1 MNDTSLQ
8 GLLERAA
15 TGHEPPVA
23 AIVSNALLAGRRL
36 QRRRRIRG
44 AACGLAAAGAIAAGV
59 PALAGSL
66 GGPPGRAAPSPAQAG
81 ASSPAASPP
90 AHSAPV
96 PGWFAFATPAA
107 VPAQHPSG
115 DLLPVTAK
123 SAELLLLD
131 LLPASTTHAVSSQ
144 AANAHDGTEVT
155 AQVDARSAAGTGT
168 AIVSMSRTRVSH
180 LQSCAAQGTGP
191 DGDLACRTYHLPGG
205 VSVQE
210 ALLGDGPSPKG
221 GADRYVVAV
230 TVLRADGFA
239 VSFQASSYRFDT
251 LHEKGLTTRPPM
263 TVSQLVKAAADP
275 RWSLRMP
282 RAFVAR
288 AATVRL
294 SGPTPKG

>member
-15 TGHEPPVA
+15 TEQEPPVA

-44 AACGLAAAGAIAAGV
+44 AACGLAAAAAVAAGV

-66 GGPPGRAAPSPAQAG
+66 GGPAGQAPSPAQAG
-81 ASSPAASPP
+81 ASSPPASRP
-90 AHSAPV
+90 AHPVPV
-96 PGWFAFATPAA
+96 PGWFAFVNPAA

-115 DLLPVTAK
+115 DLVPVTAK

-131 LLPASTTHAVSSQ
+131 LLPASTTHLVSSQ

-155 AQVDARSAAGTGT
+155 AQVDPRSTAGTGT
-168 AIVSMSRTRVSH
+168 AIAAMSRTRVSH
-180 LQSCAAQGTGP
+180 LPSCASQITGQY
-191 DGDLACRTYHLPGG
+191 GDLACRTYHLPGG

-210 ALLGDGPSPKG
+210 TLLGSTPSPKG
-221 GADRYVVAV
+221 GADRYIAAV
-230 TVLRADGFA
+230 TVLRAGGLA
-239 VSFQASSYRFDT
+239 VSVQASSYRFDT
-251 LHEKGLTTRPPM
+251 FHEKGLTTSPPM

-282 RAFVAR
+282 RAFVASAR
-288 AATVRL
+288 SVRL
-294 SGPTPKG
+294 PGPRPKG